1 VTFNNIFEKQF
12 ELVKILSEI
21 FLHFRECSDFRENEK
36 KFRFSPTSNPIFYTQ
51 SDLDYTLTV
60 ATYRTRII
68 LMCCVSQLLALLTI
82 FTFLGT
88 TCDTIPYVGINHF
101 TAHTDE
107 GWVGKP

>member
-1 VTFNNIFEKQF
+1 MKRNFV
-12 ELVKILSEI
+12 
-21 FLHFRECSDFRENEK
+21 
-36 KFRFSPTSNPIFYTQ
+36 RFKYTSNPVFFSQ
-51 SDLDYTLTV
+51 SDPDYTLTV

-101 TAHTDE
+101 TAHSDE
-107 GWVGKP
+107 GWVRQILSVRSARTEWGHLANPQLARHSYPFKNQ

>member
-1 VTFNNIFEKQF
+1 MVRNFASTLQAIQSFISQ
-12 ELVKILSEI
+12 S
-21 FLHFRECSDFRENEK
+21 
-36 KFRFSPTSNPIFYTQ
+36 YT
-51 SDLDYTLTV
+51 DYTLTV

-88 TCDTIPYVGINHF
+88 TCDTIPYVGINHL